1 MESTAPAYCE
11 IARLPDDLLSAT
23 LARTGPREACR
34 AAAVSPAFRAAADAD
49 VVWSSFLPRDLP
61 PVADGELELPA
72 DPLPTKKQLFMRLSD
87 PGSPVLLAD
96 GLMSM
101 WLDRATGAR
110 CYMLS
115 ARKLGIAW
123 GDTPQY
129 WRWIPINLYRFSEA
143 AELLYVWWLEIR
155 GNIHSKM
162 LSQHTTY
169 SAYIVFRVTEERR
182 GLHSPC
188 LETSVS
194 LEGNSSRST
203 RRVCLNDG
211 HDRVDTWPSMR
222 GDIPQQDALFPRE
235 RGDGWMEVEVGEF
248 RNGEGDDGEVSI
260 SLMETSVAKR
270 GLVVLGIEIRP
281 KEQVV

>member
-1 MESTAPAYCE
+1 MM
-11 IARLPDDLLSAT
+11 LL
-23 LARTGPREACR
+23 LIC
-34 AAAVSPAFRAAADAD
+34 D
-49 VVWSSFLPRDLP
+49 
-61 PVADGELELPA
+61 
-72 DPLPTKKQLFMRLSD
+72 
-87 PGSPVLLAD
+87 
-96 GLMSM
+96 
-101 WLDRATGAR
+101 
-110 CYMLS
+110 
-115 ARKLGIAW
+115 
-123 GDTPQY
+123 
-129 WRWIPINLYRFSEA
+129 RFSEA
-143 AELLYVWWLEIR
+143 AELQYVWWLEIR

-169 SAYIVFRVTEERR
+169 SAYIVFRVAEGRR
-182 GLHSPC
+182 GLHFPC

-203 RRVCLNDG
+203 RRVCLDDG

-260 SLMETSVAKR
+260 GLMETSVVKR

>member
-1 MESTAPAYCE
+1 MESTSPPAGCE

-23 LARTGPREACR
+23 LARTAPRDACR
-34 AAAVSPAFRAAADAD
+34 AATVSPAFRAAADAD
-49 VVWSSFLPRDLP
+49 VVWSSFLPLDLP
-61 PVADGELELPA
+61 PLADGELPA
-72 DPLPTKKQLFMRLSD
+72 DMLSKKQLFMRLSD

-96 GLMSM
+96 GLTSM
-101 WLDRATGAR
+101 WLDRATGAK

-129 WRWIPINLYRFSEA
+129 WRWIPITVSRFSEA
-143 AELLYVWWLEIR
+143 AELQYVWWLEIR
-155 GNIHSKM
+155 GNIDSKM

-169 SAYIVFRVTEERR
+169 SAYTVFRVADGRR
-182 GLHSPC
+182 GLHFPC

-194 LEGNSSRST
+194 LEGSSSRST
-203 RRVCLNDG
+203 RRVCLDNG
-211 HDRVDTWPSMR
+211 HDGANTWPSMR
-222 GDIPQQDALFPRE
+222 GDIPQDALFPRE

-248 RNGEGDDGEVSI
+248 RSSEGDDGEVSI
-260 SLMETSVAKR
+260 RLKETSVAKS

-281 KEQVV
+281 KV